1 MGQHGFDTAV
11 NTQTDPPGAAPTGA
25 KSDVDDCL
33 VTIIYK
39 SNISEHVR
47 GVLNRT
53 RYDGG
58 SVAEW

>member
-33 VTIIYK
+33 VTIIT
-39 SNISEHVR
+39 NLILV
-47 GVLNRT
+47 NT
-53 RYDGG
+53 C
-58 SVAEW
+58 VAF